1 MKTWKNPLSKV
12 AYVSF
17 NFFSSCLPALPKR
30 PISGWKWSYDQA
42 SVTPCLTSNR
52 LLPRNEVFQRIL
64 WYFLKFCLQNIGQ
77 FYKTWVIWK
86 LPIIKIVPRIF
97 IMRNFQLIYKIIFQN
112 RVFFRNMPLFHFKR
126 YWSFIWIHSALGL
139 KANWFCTHGLG
150 TP

>member
-77 FYKTWVIWK
+77 FLKTWVIWQ

-97 IMRNFQLIYKIIFQN
+97 YQEIFPNELWNDVSKPDVEIQN
-112 RVFFRNMPLFHFKR
+112 LAFSKPCHHSILKK
-126 YWSFIWIHSALGL
+126 YWSFIE
-139 KANWFCTHGLG
+139 FTQ
-150 TP
+150 P